1 MTVFPGQRYSVV
13 VTANQT
19 VGNYWIRASADL
31 LNRTFEGGLNSA
43 ILRYEGANNEDP
55 TTEEGPYDLEFN
67 ESLLVTLDGAAVPGT
82 PEVGK
87 ADVNL
92 NLIPGHIGE
101 LFNINNVSFVDPAVP
116 ILLQILSGATHASQL
131 LPNGSVYELPPNKVI
146 ELSFPATD
154 GLVNGAVGGPVS
166 ESKPVERSADLPLHS
181 IPCTCTV
188 CVSRF
193 GFMYERKISTIP

>member
-31 LNRTFEGGLNSA
+31 LNRTFEGGLQSA
-43 ILRYEGANNEDP
+43 ILRYEGADNEDP
-55 TTEEGPYDLEFN
+55 TTEEGPYDLDFN

-82 PEVGK
+82 
-87 ADVNL
+87 
-92 NLIPGHIGE
+92 
-101 LFNINNVSFVDPAVP
+101 LFNINNVSFADPAVP

-193 GFMYERKISTIP
+193 GFMFERKISTIP